1 MQNNFNDTVNEL
13 KDFNLNPSEQVW
25 IEIESNLDD
34 KKKRRIVAWWWIF
47 PLIGLSVIPI
57 FIFNA
62 NNLGVSDT
70 KKIVS
75 NNIKNNEKNVQSLEK
90 QKNITAEILI
100 NEHSALKS
108 DFSSLQNSS
117 ARMQK
122 GLSSTT
128 SASARVQ
135 MPLSHK
141 QNGSARTQK
150 GLSHTQSDF
159 ARMQVNLTYKQNDSA
174 RMQKRLSHTQ
184 NSFANVQT
192 DLVSEI
198 VKNQMLQNKN
208 IDTVKYIDSSLSK
221 ENAIAKTIT
230 KSRKISWSL
239 AIGGGANYVSRNNVF
254 GQKNEDGIYSSG
266 LTSTPT
272 TATSTNPSSN
282 MLSLPKTGYHF
293 SVGVNV
299 EKQLNKKMS
308 LVSGLM
314 YRYLENSLKLN
325 NISVANFLSTRN
337 NFEYKNSLHTIEL
350 PIGFKYCVNQTSK
363 NKISLLAGGNIAFAF
378 KKNWLFVND
387 DLHQYEENYNEIN
400 TVLFS
405 LQTAASIN
413 FNNKFS
419 LSLIAQKNIISIQ
432 KSSSRNYLQ
441 QIDFQLNIPFKSLK
455 K

>member
-1 MQNNFNDTVNEL
+1 MQNNFNDTANEL
-13 KDFNLNPSEQVW
+13 KYFNLNPSEQVW

-184 NSFANVQT
+184 NSFASVQT
-192 DLVSEI
+192 ELATEI
-198 VKNQMLQNKN
+198 IKNETSQNKN
-208 IDTVKYIDSSLSK
+208 IDTVKHL
-221 ENAIAKTIT
+221 
-230 KSRKISWSL
+230 
-239 AIGGGANYVSRNNVF
+239 
-254 GQKNEDGIYSSG
+254 
-266 LTSTPT
+266 
-272 TATSTNPSSN
+272 
-282 MLSLPKTGYHF
+282 
-293 SVGVNV
+293 
-299 EKQLNKKMS
+299 
-308 LVSGLM
+308 
-314 YRYLENSLKLN
+314 YLIHN
-325 NISVANFLSTRN
+325 
-337 NFEYKNSLHTIEL
+337 
-350 PIGFKYCVNQTSK
+350 
-363 NKISLLAGGNIAFAF
+363 
-378 KKNWLFVND
+378 
-387 DLHQYEENYNEIN
+387 
-400 TVLFS
+400 
-405 LQTAASIN
+405 
-413 FNNKFS
+413 
-419 LSLIAQKNIISIQ
+419 
-432 KSSSRNYLQ
+432 
-441 QIDFQLNIPFKSLK
+441 
-455 K
+455 